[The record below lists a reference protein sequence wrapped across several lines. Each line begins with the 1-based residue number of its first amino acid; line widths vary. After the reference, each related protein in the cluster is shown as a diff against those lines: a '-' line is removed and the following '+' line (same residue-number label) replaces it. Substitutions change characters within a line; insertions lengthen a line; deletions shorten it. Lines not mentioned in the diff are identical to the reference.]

1 MICLGHYSHRSGSP
15 AYAGTMK
22 ILGLLLLGPGF
33 EIEMEALK
41 VVAIHMGITSIAQ
54 SLHNMLPHSGDSI

>member
-1 MICLGHYSHRSGSP
+1 
-15 AYAGTMK
+15 MK

-33 EIEMEALK
+33 EIEMESLQ
-41 VVAIHMGITSIAQ
+41 VLAIHMGITSIAQ